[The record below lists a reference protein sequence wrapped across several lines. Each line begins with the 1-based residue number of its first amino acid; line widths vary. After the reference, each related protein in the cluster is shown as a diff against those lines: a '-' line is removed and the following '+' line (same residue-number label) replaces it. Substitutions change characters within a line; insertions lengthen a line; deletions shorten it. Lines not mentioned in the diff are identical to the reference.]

1 MNTININNSD
11 DLKSYI
17 ESKKFLKNLYIRE
30 IYSSLQGYKTKKTS
44 LIIFLIKSWAFLI
57 YHFLIVL
64 KRRNIKLDNEILYL
78 SPDHLFDEDLKFHKY
93 WELIPEYHNI
103 QHIDFIFFSNF
114 SNRLFS
120 KSKGVSKSIDSY
132 FSLKSFIKL
141 FLIVLKL
148 NVLLVN
154 INFDLF
160 FRKIKSAKYINNIYN
175 LGTLNDY
182 FIYFLLSDFSNHSD
196 NASKSIYLAGEFQFW
211 ELGLFKNFKKNRFL
225 YQHSGVR
232 FNDSRISFF
241 KKQNIDL
248 NILVTSN
255 TELDYLKSIGF
266 SKIFIEKKFR
276 SNDLWIK
283 VSDKKDNLVFFGS
296 LDIDLDAKILRKLKG
311 NVSYR
316 PHPSIPSKYISCNK
330 IWIDTK
336 EKITPIVY
344 SQSAMSKNLLENKIR
359 CKVIFKNSFDMSL
372 IDVKSKVEKSKNV
385 KTRILDNYSLIEF
398 YEFTTN

>member
-1 MNTININNSD
+1 MNIININNSD

-17 ESKKFLKNLYIRE
+17 KSKKIFKNLYIRE
-30 IYSSLQGYKTKKTS
+30 IYSSLEGHKTKKTS
-44 LIIFLIKSWAFLI
+44 LIIFLIKSWVFLI

-64 KRRNIKLDNEILYL
+64 RRRNVKSDNKILYL

-93 WELIPEYHNI
+93 WELLPEYHNI
-103 QHIDFIFFSNF
+103 KYIDFIFFSNF
-114 SNRLFS
+114 RDRLFS
-120 KSKGVSKSIDSY
+120 KSKGISKSIDSY

-141 FLIVLKL
+141 FLIVVKL
-148 NVLLVN
+148 NILVLY
-154 INFDLF
+154 INLDLL
-160 FRKIKSAKYINNIYN
+160 FRKIKSAEYINNIYN

-182 FIYFLLSDFSNHSD
+182 FIYFLLNDFSNHKD
-196 NASKSIYLAGEFQFW
+196 NVNKSIYLASEFQFW
-211 ELGLFKNFKKNRFL
+211 ELGLFKNFKENRFS

-241 KKQNIDL
+241 KKKNKDV
-248 NILVTSN
+248 NILVTNN

-266 SKIFIEKKFR
+266 AKLAVEKNFR

-283 VSDKKDNLVFFGS
+283 VSDKEDKLVFFGS
-296 LDIDLDAKILRKLKG
+296 LDIDIDIKILTKLKD

-316 PHPSIPSKYISCNK
+316 PHPSISAKSISFDK

-344 SQSAMSKNLLENKIR
+344 SQSAMSKNLLDNKIR
-359 CKVIFKNSFDMSL
+359 CKVIFKNNFDMSL
-372 IDVKSKVEKSKNV
+372 IKVKSEIEKSKNV
-385 KTRILDNYSLIEF
+385 KSIILDDYSLIEL
-398 YEFTTN
+398 